1 MLNRD
6 ELITLVAQELA
17 KVEGGWQHLELL
29 LANATHAAKHLVEKL
44 LQDGHLIASEKE
56 EGK

>member
-17 KVEGGWQHLELL
+17 KVEGGWQHLELR